1 MRHAVAASIASLIGL
16 SLAASSAR
24 GVVFINEVL
33 INPPGS
39 FDSTQEFVEIMGT
52 PGMKLDGYAILN
64 LNGALTKYY
73 PLGSIPPIPF
83 AVAQEVD
90 EFFSLDGL
98 QLGPNGILVL
108 GVAFPFNY
116 ETLLSDSNFVNWLD
130 IWNGT
135 NGSNP
140 PGQLSNDGSST
151 ILLIRRRP
159 GQTQADP
166 ANPDGLRWGK
176 DIMPDGEVITPVV
189 NPGSGQPADQLG
201 DGNIDRGDPDHIG
214 GSTLDLKGASTTQ
227 PAEGA
232 DNDDLEVVDEVSFGS
247 DQGWEYDLDDRHVD
261 VGSTSTKLKERRI
274 HNLGDPQGFN
284 PDCVTRIDYRTR
296 GPGWP
301 AYSGTGQLP
310 GGNNWQDTATE
321 QWIRG
326 DTAVGGTGPNGF
338 PLIFFDIGANTNPD
352 AVQPYRTHVPPR
364 LNDGLP
370 PDFSFTTANTVPVA
384 AGRINPFAQAFNP
397 GDVDR
402 DGDCD
407 ADDIAKLAAEFGR
420 DDWVFSNSFS
430 TAPQGDA
437 GDPAAQTRPWDL
449 DGTGDNGIEASDL
462 QWVLNFQG
470 NTSGQIVGRQYDSA
484 TPAASGVYLNSNAG
498 TTCTVTASASSACGR
513 PVSAL
518 FIGDRVDITV
528 AVQITAGANVAAE
541 QQNGVMQFIHD
552 AVISTGGVLKV
563 QSVQPLGVFQ
573 TTRASLAAPQGV
585 GGDLGIKQVNGYTT
599 NFAQGTAGSAGLYR
613 LTLVA
618 VAAGSANVS
627 IAPAGMP
634 KFAASTP
641 RGLKLGHTAQNG
653 DPASASYPAP
663 LAITVTSI
671 RAGDVNG
678 DATVNGFDAPVLA
691 QVIAGID
698 MIPAHVAAADLN
710 CDGLRNG
717 LDVQAFVGVLL
728 GP

>member
-1 MRHAVAASIASLIGL
+1 MRQAIAASIFTLL
-16 SLAASSAR
+16 SLSAAGTPAQ
-24 GVVFINEVL
+24 GVVYISEVL

-116 ETLLSDSNFVNWLD
+116 ETLLPDSNFVNWLD

-166 ANPDGLRWGK
+166 SNPGGLRWGK
-176 DIMPDGEVITPVV
+176 DVMPDGEVITPVI
-189 NPGSGQPADQLG
+189 NPGSGLPADQLG

-214 GSTLDLKGASTTQ
+214 GSTLDLKGASTT
-227 PAEGA
+227 G
-232 DNDDLEVVDEVSFGS
+232 DNDADDLEVVDEVSFGS

-261 VGSTSTKLKERRI
+261 VGSTSTKLKERRV

-284 PDCVTRIDYRTR
+284 PDCVARVDYRTK

-301 AYSGTGQLP
+301 AYSGTGQIP

-326 DTAVGGTGPNGF
+326 DTVVFGNGPNGF
-338 PLIFFDIGANTNPD
+338 PYIYFDIGANTNPD
-352 AVQPYRTHVPPR
+352 AVQPYRTHVPQR
-364 LNDGLP
+364 LNDGSP
-370 PDFSFTTANTVPVA
+370 PDFNFTTPNTVPVT
-384 AGRINPFAQAFNP
+384 AGRINPLAQAFIP
-397 GDVDR
+397 GDVNR
-402 DGDCD
+402 DGICD
-407 ADDIAKLAAEFGR
+407 SADIAKLAAKFGF
-420 DDWVFSNSFS
+420 DDWICSNSF
-430 TAPQGDA
+430 TEATYGDS
-437 GDPAAQTRPWDL
+437 GDPATQTRPWDI
-449 DGTGDNGIEASDL
+449 DCSGDNGIEASDF

-470 NTSGQIVGRQYDSA
+470 NTNGQIVGRQYDST
-484 TPAASGVYLNSNAG
+484 TPAAAGVYLNPNAG
-498 TTCTVTASASSACGR
+498 TTCTVTATASSACGR

-528 AVQITAGANVAAE
+528 AVQVTAGANVAAG

-552 AVISTGGVLKV
+552 AVISQGGVLKV
-563 QSVQPLGVFQ
+563 QSVQPLGVYQ
-573 TTRASLAAPQGV
+573 ATRTSLAVPQGV
-585 GGDLGIKQVNGYTT
+585 GGDLGIKQVNGNTT
-599 NFAQGTAGSAGLYR
+599 NFAQGTAGSANLYR

-627 IAPAGMP
+627 FAPAGMP

-641 RGLKLGHTAQNG
+641 RGLKLGHTDQNG
-653 DPASASYPAP
+653 DPAFASYPAP
-663 LAITVTSI
+663 LAISVTST

-678 DATVNGFDAPVLA
+678 DTAVNGFDAPVLA
-691 QVIAGID
+691 QVVAGID
-698 MIPAHVAAADLN
+698 TLPAHVAAADLN

>member
-1 MRHAVAASIASLIGL
+1 MRQAIAASTFALL
-16 SLAASSAR
+16 SFAAGVTPVR

-116 ETLLSDSNFVNWLD
+116 ETLLPDSNFVNWFD

-135 NGSNP
+135 NGANP
-140 PGQLSNDGSST
+140 PGQLSNDGSTT

-166 ANPDGLRWGK
+166 ANTGGLRWGK
-176 DIMPDGEVITPVV
+176 DILPDGEVITPVT
-189 NPGSGQPADQLG
+189 NPDSGLPADQLG
-201 DGNIDRGDPDHIG
+201 NGNIDRGDPDNIG
-214 GSTLDLKGASTTQ
+214 GSTLDLKGASTS
-227 PAEGA
+227 G
-232 DNDDLEVVDEVSFGS
+232 DNDADDLEVVDEVSFGS

-284 PDCVTRIDYRTR
+284 PDCVTRIDYRVK

-326 DTAVGGTGPNGF
+326 DTVVGGTGPNGF
-338 PLIFFDIGANTNPD
+338 PYIYFDINANTNPD
-352 AVQPYRTHVPPR
+352 AVQPYRTHVPLR
-364 LNDGLP
+364 LADSNP
-370 PDFSFTTANTVPVA
+370 PDFNYTTPNTTPVA
-384 AGRINPFAQAFNP
+384 AGRINPFAQAYIP

-402 DGDCD
+402 DGVCD
-407 ADDIAKLAAEFGR
+407 AADIAKLAAKFGFN
-420 DDWVFSNSFS
+420 DWIFSNSYS
-430 TAPQGDA
+430 TATYGDS
-437 GDPAAQTRPWDL
+437 GDPATQTRPWDI
-449 DGTGDNGIEASDL
+449 DCTGDNGIEASDL

-470 NTSGQIVGRQYDSA
+470 NTNGQIVGRQYDSP
-484 TPAASGVYLNSNAG
+484 TPAATGVYLNSNAG
-498 TTCTVTASASSACGR
+498 TTCTVTATANSACGR

-518 FIGDRVDITV
+518 FIGDRVDVTV
-528 AVQITAGANVAAE
+528 SVQVTAGANLTAG
-541 QQNGVMQFIHD
+541 QQNGVMQYVHD
-552 AVISTGGVLKV
+552 AIISSGNVLKYL
-563 QSVQPLGVFQ
+563 SVQPLSSYQ
-573 TTRASLAAPQGV
+573 TTRGALAAEQGA
-585 GGDLGIKQVNGYTT
+585 GGELGVKQINGYTT
-599 NFAQGTAGSAGLYR
+599 SFSQGLAGPVAMYR
-613 LTLVA
+613 LQFVA

-653 DPASASYPAP
+653 DPGSANYPAP
-663 LAITVTSI
+663 LAIGVTST

-678 DATVNGFDAPVLA
+678 DAAVNGFDAPVLA
-691 QVIAGID
+691 RVIAGLD
-698 MIPAHVAAADLN
+698 TTPAHVAAADLN
-710 CDGLRNG
+710 CDGMRNG

-728 GP
+728 GL